1 MMTPQEVASSTF
13 PKSTIGGYNMAAVDV
28 FLDKLTED
36 YSALHKENAALK
48 AKIKVLVDK
57 MEEYH
62 AMEDTM
68 RSTLLTAQKMA
79 TNMVSDAEQKA
90 NSVLAAVE
98 NTARERTR
106 ELQAAI
112 ADEEQRLVRT
122 REEVDAKIEQE
133 HSRLVVAQRELTAF
147 INASRKLCSRQ
158 LELIDRLP
166 ELDVLPNDF
175 QLEESVATQQ
185 PAVAVAAAEPI
196 KPQETA
202 MPEPVKPEPIF
213 SVSEEIDNTP
223 IDEYEAAAALAE
235 VNEELGGDAN
245 SLMQSMQNVIDAFS
259 REENLQTPPVTPAAP
274 AAPVAENPFDFAD
287 TDNPFED
294 EEDEDP
300 FQSEDPNA
308 TRVLN
313 LRDLQF
319 GRNYTKD

>member
-259 REENLQTPPVTPAAP
+259 REENLQTPPVAPVAP

>member
-158 LELIDRLP
+158 LDLRFPKFSRALGRHEIFDRCAFSPSLYP
-166 ELDVLPNDF
+166 P
-175 QLEESVATQQ
+175 
-185 PAVAVAAAEPI
+185 PAAVGLKA
-196 KPQETA
+196 
-202 MPEPVKPEPIF
+202 
-213 SVSEEIDNTP
+213 
-223 IDEYEAAAALAE
+223 
-235 VNEELGGDAN
+235 AN
-245 SLMQSMQNVIDAFS
+245 STTSAYNHIINYNTYGLFVNTKKSDSF
-259 REENLQTPPVTPAAP
+259 NLPSDLTSIFYLPKRSFILTGTPP
-274 AAPVAENPFDFAD
+274 
-287 TDNPFED
+287 
-294 EEDEDP
+294 
-300 FQSEDPNA
+300 
-308 TRVLN
+308 L
-313 LRDLQF
+313 
-319 GRNYTKD
+319 YTKPRTIAIINDVPT